1 MEKNDIICAVTEG
14 LGSNGEGI
22 IRHEGVTFFVP
33 ACLPGEKEGTGNRAY
48 LPGYRVGGKTAT
60 SEKLPRSENRYIA
73 SFLGFAPSDNPQVM
87 ALVLIDE
94 PQGIYYGGT
103 IAAPVIAEL
112 FENILPYL
120 DVAVQYTENEVKE
133 LGVGKFEVPDFV
145 GMSAEEAKK
154 AVKAYYFDEVQYLGD
169 GDTIT
174 EQFPKAGEQVNRN
187 SILILYSE

>member
-1 MEKNDIICAVTEG
+1 METADGQSVTGFDYE
-14 LGSNGEGI
+14 EKDAGI
-22 IRHEGVTFFVP
+22 SQETSELMRYLLEQVV
-33 ACLPGEKEGTGNRAY
+33 AEGTGNRAY

-87 ALVLIDE
+87 ALILIDE

-112 FENILPYL
+112 FANILPYL
-120 DVAVQYTENEVKE
+120 KIEAQYTEKEIKEYEV
-133 LGVGKFEVPDFV
+133 GNFAVPDFT
-145 GMSAEEAKK
+145 GMTSEEAKK
-154 AVKAYYFDEVQYLGD
+154 AVKAYYFDEVRYLGE
-169 GDTIT
+169 GNTVT
-174 EQFPKAGEQVNRN
+174 EQFPRAGEIVNRN